1 MFGYY
6 RCVGDDKKNTLNCH
20 KAIEDQEGQDSAARE
35 LCDGSTETSAGR
47 GEQAS
52 PAGNRSR
59 YPRLAGKVWQREA
72 EDIRGF
78 QIPHAWPLEY
88 FSTQVKWRAATQDL
102 FSYKNPKIGAKKLTI
117 G

>member
-35 LCDGSTETSAGR
+35 LCDGSSETSAGG

-52 PAGNRSR
+52 PPLAGN
-59 YPRLAGKVWQREA
+59 AWQREA

-78 QIPHAWPLEY
+78 RIPRAWPLEY
-88 FSTQVKWRAATQDL
+88 FSTQVKWRAAPRGL
-102 FSYKNPKIGAKKLTI
+102 LSYKNPKTGAKKFTI